1 MDPRA
6 SQPRPDTHLKP
17 PNPHQRTS
25 PSSSTSPSPTPR
37 APVAAHNTAIVAES
51 VIFQGT
57 HPISVGAGTVIHP
70 RARIYSYDGPIIIG
84 EGCIISEKSTI
95 GIPPSTPPSLPPAP
109 KEVVPT
115 RISNG
120 VTIGPLVT
128 VFPGA
133 HIHSFVTVEALAI
146 INRRVSLGAHSKVC
160 SGCEVAANT
169 VIKDWT
175 VVWGSGAGSCQRRKR
190 ATGKTSSSV
199 AAGQDVSALDA
210 KVVEDARLIVLQKE
224 REVVARLIG
233 SSASAGAR
241 RK

>member
-1 MDPRA
+1 M
-6 SQPRPDTHLKP
+6 
-17 PNPHQRTS
+17 
-25 PSSSTSPSPTPR
+25 
-37 APVAAHNTAIVAES
+37 AES
-51 VIFQGT
+51 VTFQGT

-70 RARIYSYDGPIIIG
+70 RARIYSYDGPVIIG

-95 GIPPSTPPSLPPAP
+95 GIPPSTPTSLPPTP
-109 KEVVPT
+109 KEVVPI

-133 HIHSFVTVEALAI
+133 HIHSFVTVESLAI

-190 ATGKTSSSV
+190 ATGKMSSSV
-199 AAGQDVSALDA
+199 VAGQDLSAPDA

>member
-1 MDPRA
+1 MDPRT

-17 PNPHQRTS
+17 PNPHQRAS

-37 APVAAHNTAIVAES
+37 APVAAHNTATVAES
-51 VIFQGT
+51 VTLQGT
-57 HPISVGAGTVIHP
+57 HPISVGPGTVIHP
-70 RARIYSYDGPIIIG
+70 RARIYSYDGPVIIG

-95 GIPPSTPPSLPPAP
+95 GIPPSTPPSLPPTP

-120 VTIGPLVT
+120 VTIGPLAT

-133 HIHSFVTVEALAI
+133 HIHSFVTVESLAI

-160 SGCEVAANT
+160 SGCEIAANT
-169 VIKDWT
+169 VIRDWT
-175 VVWGSGAGSCQRRKR
+175 VVWGSGAGSGQRRKR
-190 ATGKTSSSV
+190 ATGKMSSSV
-199 AAGQDVSALDA
+199 AAARDVSALDA

-233 SSASAGAR
+233 SSASAGGR